1 MDMTTTTT
9 HLMGDLSNKIPVENN
24 KDTEVDSNLEDHLV
38 SLTKVPTPNAPE
50 SLVDL
55 SIKIRFAAL
64 DAKNLA
70 TCKKTVQNSTDHHK
84 RTIQDPRSLRIILTT
99 YSGPDVQ
106 PHLQRTYP
114 NQQMATNYD
123 QALGAIKDSLSTAN
137 PLASL
142 NL

>member
-1 MDMTTTTT
+1 ME
-9 HLMGDLSNKIPVENN
+9 DLSNKIPMENN
-24 KDTEVDSNLEDHLV
+24 KDSKGDSNSEDLLG

-70 TCKKTVQNSTDHHK
+70 TCKKTVQNSTDLHK
-84 RTIQDPRSLRIILTT
+84 RTIQDPRSLRIIPTLTQVLM
-99 YSGPDVQ
+99 SNPI
-106 PHLQRTYP
+106 LQRTYP

>member
-1 MDMTTTTT
+1 MVTST
-9 HLMGDLSNKIPVENN
+9 HLMEDPSNQIHMEDN
-24 KDTEVDSNLEDHLV
+24 KDLKDASNLKDLLG
-38 SLTKVPTPNAPE
+38 SLTKVPTLNVPE

-64 DAKNLA
+64 DAKSLA
-70 TCKKTVQNSTDHHK
+70 TCKRTVQNSTDHHK
-84 RTIQDPRSLRIILTT
+84 RTLQDLRSLRFIPTL
-99 YSGPDVQ
+99 YSGPDVH
-106 PHLQRTYP
+106 PPLPRHYP

-123 QALGAIKDSLSTAN
+123 QALGAIKDSLSTTN